1 MARVIKD
8 SIHSTVQM
16 SGGNETGKSKG
27 GLLITV
33 LACLALTCCTS
44 WAVCLALVANDQAM
58 QAAFVA
64 LAIEGV
70 FFALVISMK
79 YGKSGIY
86 CFEPFTM
93 VTLVM
98 VLVYLIAPLF
108 QFAAG
113 STSRYGVDVSGN
125 CLQGTLYVMIGYFA
139 FFLLYEYSLRRGGR
153 KRKRGLAYSQIA
165 EPDAG
170 KLLRWAYAIWVLA
183 YCLNIFYYKSKGFD
197 LLYIITGGLT
207 GGETNDLAEDSLA
220 FLAYMKF
227 IMLGSW
233 IMIYAYGTNR
243 PVKGVTFVLMLLCM
257 FLGGGRA
264 TLMIGVLAPIVF
276 SFARKKKSPKFSSV
290 AISCGAFV
298 LLFAFMQVARVGL
311 RTGVGLDMS
320 GITLDELFNPFY
332 AEIDDFKAYYVL
344 FDVVPE
350 KHGFLLGSEM
360 IVYSLV
366 FLIPRAI
373 FPGKPEP
380 VVHDIVAL
388 GLGDQ
393 AAINGVAYPAI
404 GEYYIEFGLFGVVV
418 CMAIFG
424 AVCRHLKQCYLA
436 NENKSLALMA
446 YSVIYPSLMTFVIRG
461 YFPQVFSMALFLL
474 LPIAAFRLILGAEAK
489 RQLSSKQA
497 GNAKTKS
504 YGGRI

>member
-1 MARVIKD
+1 MTRAMK
-8 SIHSTVQM
+8 SLIHSTVQID
-16 SGGNETGKSKG
+16 GGCEIGKSKG

-33 LACLALTCCTS
+33 LVCLVLAFLAFWAACLAL
-44 WAVCLALVANDQAM
+44 VGNDQNM
-58 QAAFVA
+58 QAAFAA
-64 LAIEGV
+64 LAIEGA
-70 FFALVISMK
+70 FFALVIFIK

-98 VLVYLIAPLF
+98 VLVYFIAPLF

-113 STSRYGVDVSGN
+113 STTRYGVDVSGN

-139 FFLLYEYSLRRGGR
+139 FFLLYEHGLWRKDRRR
-153 KRKRGLAYSQIA
+153 ECPPSYLQIK
-165 EPDAG
+165 EPDVG
-170 KLLRWAYAIWVLA
+170 KLLRWAYAMWFLA
-183 YCLNIFYYKSKGFD
+183 YCLNIFYYKIKGFD
-197 LLYIITGGLT
+197 LVYIITGGLT
-207 GGETNDLAEDSLA
+207 GGETNDLVEDSLA

-233 IMIYAYGTNR
+233 MMIYAYGANR
-243 PVKGVTFVLMLLCM
+243 LVKGVTFVLMLLCM

-264 TLMIGVLAPIVF
+264 TLMIGILAPIVF
-276 SFARKKKSPKFSSV
+276 SFARRKKSPKFSSV
-290 AISCGAFV
+290 AISCGALV

-332 AEIDDFKAYYVL
+332 AEIDDFKAFYVL

-360 IVYSLV
+360 IIYSLV

-380 VVHDIVAL
+380 AVHDIIAL
-388 GLGDQ
+388 GLGNQ

-424 AVCRHLKQCYLA
+424 SVCRHLKKCYLA

-461 YFPQVFSMALFLL
+461 YFPQVFSMTLFMLGPLFVFWVLL
-474 LPIAAFRLILGAEAK
+474 KSSHKEISPKLIDSERRAK
-489 RQLSSKQA
+489 W
-497 GNAKTKS
+497 AKS
-504 YGGRI
+504 

>member
-1 MARVIKD
+1 MTVYVMSNGLGPDAQIKG
-8 SIHSTVQM
+8 
-16 SGGNETGKSKG
+16 SGEVGKSKG
-27 GLLITV
+27 GLVITV
-33 LACLALTCCTS
+33 LACLALLGCSLWATCLS
-44 WAVCLALVANDQAM
+44 LGAGDQTM
-58 QAAFVA
+58 QTAFAA
-64 LAIEGV
+64 LAVEGA
-70 FFALVISMK
+70 FFAAVILVK
-79 YGKSGIY
+79 CGKSGIY

-93 VTLVM
+93 VTLIM

-139 FFLLYEYSLRRGGR
+139 FFLLYEYSFRKGDHEKNRGP
-153 KRKRGLAYSQIA
+153 AYSQIPT
-165 EPDAG
+165 PDVD
-170 KLLRWAYAIWVLA
+170 KLLRWAYAMWVLA
-183 YCLNIFYYKSKGFD
+183 YCLNIFYYMSKGFN
-197 LLYIITGGLT
+197 LVYIITGGLT
-207 GGETNDLAEDSLA
+207 GGETNVLAEDSLA

-233 IMIYAYGTNR
+233 MMIYAYGTNKF
-243 PVKGVTFVLMLLCM
+243 VKGATFALMLLCM

-290 AISCGAFV
+290 AISCGTLVF
-298 LLFAFMQVARVGL
+298 LFAFMQVARVGL
-311 RTGVGLDMS
+311 RVGSGLDMS
-320 GITLDELFNPFY
+320 DITWDELFNPFY

-350 KHGFLLGSEM
+350 RHDFLLGSEM

-366 FLIPRAI
+366 LLIPRAI

-380 VVHDIVAL
+380 AVHDIVAL
-388 GLGDQ
+388 GFGDQ

-404 GEYYIEFGLFGVVV
+404 GEYYIEFGLFGVAVF
-418 CMAIFG
+418 MAIFG

-446 YSVIYPSLMTFVIRG
+446 YSVTFPSLMSFVIRG
-461 YFPQVFSMALFLL
+461 YFPQLFSMMLFMLAPLLVFWLL
-474 LPIAAFRLILGAEAK
+474 LRPSHKSRDAKVKSLAEGA
-489 RQLSSKQA
+489 R
-497 GNAKTKS
+497 
-504 YGGRI
+504 